1 MARTEWVKLRL
12 DNWALWKDRESRG
25 GLGFPTQAAFLN
37 EVSSD
42 RYRESIIPVDEVDAS
57 VTDQAVEAL
66 RVPRPA
72 LYEVLQLYYIRGCG
86 VQGVMRALGCAR
98 ATVHA
103 NLDQAD
109 RALARWFSAKDE
121 RAAASRHHTSSN
133 LGMQ

>member
-25 GLGFPTQAAFLN
+25 GLGFATQAAFLK

-42 RYRESIIPVDEVDAS
+42 RYRESIVPCDEVDAS
-57 VTDQAVEAL
+57 VTDQAVESL
-66 RVPRPA
+66 RMSRPA
-72 LYEVLQLYYIRGCG
+72 LYQVLQLYYIKGCG
-86 VQGVMRALGCAR
+86 VQGVMRAVGCAR

-109 RALARWFSAKDE
+109 RAIARWFSDRDEAKA
-121 RAAASRHHTSSN
+121 RVKNSFTT
-133 LGMQ
+133 